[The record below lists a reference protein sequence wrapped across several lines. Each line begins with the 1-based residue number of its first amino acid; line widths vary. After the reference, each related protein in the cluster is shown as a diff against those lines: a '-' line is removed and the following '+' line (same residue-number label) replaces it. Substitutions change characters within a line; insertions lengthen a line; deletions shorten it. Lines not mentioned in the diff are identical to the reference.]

1 MFYFYDSNE
10 KILKKILLQNY
21 NNDEDLDSIY
31 EAINNIHVK
40 SDNRI

>member
-10 KILKKILLQNY
+10 KILKEILLKK
-21 NNDEDLDSIY
+21 NNNNEDLDSIY